1 MEILFSSWLLSS
13 LNPRSLPMKM
23 WIFPLNQC
31 AMAVSAAED
40 GAEASVDEDATHKQ
54 TDKLD

>member
-1 MEILFSSWLLSS
+1 ME
-13 LNPRSLPMKM
+13 M